1 MWSAQFEF
9 DSRSVRGT
17 VRDGL
22 KWATSRWTVTDY
34 GLVLAP
40 IPKIL
45 TYGPTKTSKDGMVC
59 RKDGMIQDGLV
70 SKVCTYIYIVLS
82 CKEGSTY
89 DLI

>member
-22 KWATSRWTVTDY
+22 KWATSRWTVADY

-45 TYGPTKTSKDGMVC
+45 TYGPTKTSRRWHGMQEGWHDSGWLGI
-59 RKDGMIQDGLV
+59 KGM
-70 SKVCTYIYIVLS
+70 YIYIH
-82 CKEGSTY
+82 T
-89 DLI
+89 LII

>member
-22 KWATSRWTVTDY
+22 KWATSRWTVADY

-45 TYGPTKTSKDGMVC
+45 TYGPTKTSRRWHGMQEGWHDSGWLGI
-59 RKDGMIQDGLV
+59 KGM
-70 SKVCTYIYIVLS
+70 YIYIHSLM
-82 CKEGSTY
+82 
-89 DLI
+89 